1 MPKASA
7 KLTSEK
13 TVGKPVETV
22 PQIFV
27 DQKHIGGCTDF
38 EASGKRESRP
48 VCLSQFICSMND
60 CAGVSSRAQIN
71 KKHNAPSAHQNTAL
85 NTHAISCQNVRWV
98 TKNSRIVTMQTGAA
112 SIAPSK
118 GRSTRRPRRE
128 TARRRPP
135 AAKRRAGPAPGCRW
149 REMPFHM

>member
-1 MPKASA
+1 MFTVIFGRPGCPYCVRAKELAE
-7 KLTSEK
+7 KLTNERDDFNYRYVDIHAEGISKADLEK

-60 CAGVSSRAQIN
+60 CAVYQA
-71 KKHNAPSAHQNTAL
+71 
-85 NTHAISCQNVRWV
+85 VR
-98 TKNSRIVTMQTGAA
+98 R
-112 SIAPSK
+112 
-118 GRSTRRPRRE
+118 
-128 TARRRPP
+128 
-135 AAKRRAGPAPGCRW
+135 
-149 REMPFHM
+149 